1 MKSIL
6 IIFAFGLFAINVNA
20 QSCHPGSGCCAKG
33 ASAALTAAQAQGIE
47 VRKDVATGD
56 LGFYKKT
63 SCAYSDHASYV
74 EVKYDAATQ
83 SFIHKSN
90 DLTADAVASPV
101 SLNTRPA
108 GCCDMSKAACAEK
121 MAKGECTDHM
131 AAKAAKT
138 SLATN

>member
-6 IIFAFGLFAINVNA
+6 FIFVFGLCSMSMKS
-20 QSCHPGSGCCAKG
+20 QSCHAGSGCCAKG

-74 EVKYDAATQ
+74 EVKYDGISQ
-83 SFIHKSN
+83 RFVNKSN
-90 DLTADAVASPV
+90 DISSDAVAMPV
-101 SLNTRPA
+101 SLNTHHA
-108 GCCDMSKAACAEK
+108 GCGDMSKAACAEK

-138 SLATN
+138 SIATN